1 MARNLLLLNLGE
13 NLPSEGE
20 AVTVPNML
28 HSEMEVLRSHTAFL
42 WLVESIHR
50 RQKAAIVL
58 SLQMR
63 TAGGLVYPPSIGDA
77 DQQPLGA

>member
-1 MARNLLLLNLGE
+1 MLD
-13 NLPSEGE
+13 
-20 AVTVPNML
+20 ML
-28 HSEMEVLRSHTAFL
+28 HSEMEVLQSHTAFL

-50 RQKAAIVL
+50 RQKAPFVL